1 MNLRRFTGSASRALT
16 ERSAAIAAQA
26 NAQAH
31 RCCDLKHSRHPD
43 LCRILVNL
51 GHRGQIPKTILRR
64 QMTPYGQKIGTAE
77 EPVLYRSSSLPERPS
92 CYDGKQ
98 AGFLELRRLPRSPNR
113 GAQVRGIRVPGL
125 NLGRAITPPLDGNSA
140 GAHPIAP
147 GIEQT
152 SARGGYPYHEGTAGR
167 YPYPGDCARH
177 DNVRHILS
185 APAAASTRPRGSL
198 WTSTPPSPTEPSAP
212 HRHSSSD
219 SARAARAVQ
228 PDLTQ

>member
-113 GAQVRGIRVPGL
+113 SAHGPEL

-140 GAHPIAP
+140 GAHPILPALNRLRL
-147 GIEQT
+147 
-152 SARGGYPYHEGTAGR
+152 AAG
-167 YPYPGDCARH
+167 C
-177 DNVRHILS
+177 VL
-185 APAAASTRPRGSL
+185 
-198 WTSTPPSPTEPSAP
+198 
-212 HRHSSSD
+212 
-219 SARAARAVQ
+219 
-228 PDLTQ
+228 

>member
-1 MNLRRFTGSASRALT
+1 MLHCTCHAQSR
-16 ERSAAIAAQA
+16 S
-26 NAQAH
+26 
-31 RCCDLKHSRHPD
+31 
-43 LCRILVNL
+43 V
-51 GHRGQIPKTILRR
+51 RGQPRSPRPDPKGLLAG
-64 QMTPYGQKIGTAE
+64 QLTPYGQKIGTAE
-77 EPVLYRSSSLPERPS
+77 EPVLHRAIALAGGPELGRWEASWLPR
-92 CYDGKQ
+92 
-98 AGFLELRRLPRSPNR
+98 LRRLPRSPKR

-152 SARGGYPYHEGTAGR
+152 AARGGYPYHEGTAGR
-167 YPYPGDCARH
+167 YPCPGDCARH

-185 APAAASTRPRGSL
+185 APAAASTRPRGSP

-219 SARAARAVQ
+219 SGQAAPAVR
-228 PDLTQ
+228 PDPRQ

>member
-1 MNLRRFTGSASRALT
+1 MAKKLARRKIHR
-16 ERSAAIAAQA
+16 AIALA
-26 NAQAH
+26 
-31 RCCDLKHSRHPD
+31 
-43 LCRILVNL
+43 
-51 GHRGQIPKTILRR
+51 GG
-64 QMTPYGQKIGTAE
+64 
-77 EPVLYRSSSLPERPS
+77 PELD
-92 CYDGKQ
+92 DGKQ

-152 SARGGYPYHEGTAGR
+152 AARGGYPYHEGTAGR

-185 APAAASTRPRGSL
+185 APAAASTRPRGSP

-212 HRHSSSD
+212 QRHSSSD
-219 SARAARAVQ
+219 SGQAAPAVQ